1 MSYLHVWKCCDVIL
15 FGGPILWHWWSCW
28 WWRDVDRRSEGYA
41 EDFCPVQ
48 LWPAAA
54 SRNTSCCC
62 CCLAAFVVESPW
74 GSGWIVMVA
83 WPANRDNHLSKY
95 KRIWTAQPVPRWQNG
110 RRIKDN
116 TIQLTTRI
124 TETGITNLTR
134 ITNEMAISSN
144 YLKYFNRFLAILL
157 E

>member
-28 WWRDVDRRSEGYA
+28 WRDVDRRSEGYA

-54 SRNTSCCC
+54 SSRNTSC

-74 GSGWIVMVA
+74 GSGWIMMVA

-116 TIQLTTRI
+116 TMLGRLWEMTKIKKKPQFFNDSGVYSKWHNRTTK
-124 TETGITNLTR
+124 
-134 ITNEMAISSN
+134 S
-144 YLKYFNRFLAILL
+144 
-157 E
+157 

>member
-48 LWPAAA
+48 LWSAVA
-54 SRNTSCCC
+54 SRNTSC

-74 GSGWIVMVA
+74 GSGWIMMVA

-110 RRIKDN
+110 STIKDN
-116 TIQLTTRI
+116 TILLALRNDWDKK
-124 TETGITNLTR
+124 ETSI
-134 ITNEMAISSN
+134 
-144 YLKYFNRFLAILL
+144 YLRLYCVYGKWRERNNIELKS
-157 E
+157 

>member
-110 RRIKDN
+110 RRIKND
-116 TIQLTTRI
+116 TILLRRLWEMTRI
-124 TETGITNLTR
+124 
-134 ITNEMAISSN
+134 
-144 YLKYFNRFLAILL
+144 KKKPQFFNDSGVYGKWHNRTTKS
-157 E
+157 